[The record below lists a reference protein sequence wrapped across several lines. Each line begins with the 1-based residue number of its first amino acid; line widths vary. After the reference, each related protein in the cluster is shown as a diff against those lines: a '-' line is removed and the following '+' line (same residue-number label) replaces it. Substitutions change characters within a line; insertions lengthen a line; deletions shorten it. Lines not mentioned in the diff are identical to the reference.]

1 MASDALLL
9 GRVTYEGFAAAWPSC
24 EGMFAERFNTMPKYV
39 VSSTLENP
47 EWNNTTVVTGEVG
60 EEVTKLK
67 RRYERDIVV
76 HGSPQCISHRQ
87 GGAVEGGEGSSRLYR
102 FPCCG
107 AGGAALVRSN
117 GDADDVAPAGVA
129 WFGGLL
135 RRGHDVREEAVA
147 STRSSSALF
156 LPAVGYSRSDV
167 STLAADGSDGG

>member
-1 MASDALLL
+1 
-9 GRVTYEGFAAAWPSC
+9 
-24 EGMFAERFNTMPKYV
+24 MPKYV

-47 EWNNTTVVTGEVG
+47 EWNNTTVVTGDVA

-107 AGGAALVRSN
+107 PGGAALARSN
-117 GDADDVAPAGVA
+117 GDARRCGASRSRLVRRPS
-129 WFGGLL
+129 L
-135 RRGHDVREEAVA
+135 RRAHDVREEAVA